1 MGKISVVFKTFI
13 LIAFLAACALQA
25 HAQAEDQTEA
35 KVPLREKV
43 KTAAVMPFS
52 SKSALSAEM
61 SAQTLADKERFLM
74 ISFYDALIA
83 QESVVKITPLQ
94 ESEAAYDGITY
105 ENPVSYFRDAAVEA
119 GRKLGVDAVFTG
131 VISEYTE
138 RKGSGAGAESPATVA
153 FSVELL
159 DTKDGKILWETYF
172 TETQRPLLDNL
183 YEIDKFFKR
192 GAKWITVDELTK
204 EGARKAASDFNNF
217 LTTE

>member
-1 MGKISVVFKTFI
+1 MGNINTVLKTFI
-13 LIAFLAACALQA
+13 LITILAACVYPA
-25 HAQAEDQTEA
+25 HAQTEEPAEA
-35 KVPLREKV
+35 KIPLREKI

-61 SAQTLADKERFLM
+61 PAETLADKERFLM

-83 QESVVKITPLQ
+83 EESIVKITPLK
-94 ESEAAYDGITY
+94 ESEAAYAGITY

-131 VISEYTE
+131 VISEHTE
-138 RKGSGAGAESPATVA
+138 RKGSGAGVESPATVA

-159 DTKDGKILWETYF
+159 DTKDGSILWETYF

-204 EGARKAASDFNNF
+204 EGARKAASDFNTF

>member
-1 MGKISVVFKTFI
+1 MGKLRAVFKTFI
-13 LIAFLAACALQA
+13 MIAFLAACAYPA
-25 HAQAEDQTEA
+25 HAQTEEPA
-35 KVPLREKV
+35 GPRVPLREKV

-52 SKSALSAEM
+52 SKSSLSAEM
-61 SAQTLADKERFLM
+61 PAEALSDKERFLM
-74 ISFYDALIA
+74 ISFYDALVA
-83 QESVVKITPLQ
+83 QGSVVKITPLK
-94 ESEAAYDGITY
+94 ESEAAYAGVTY
-105 ENPVSYFRDAAVEA
+105 DNPVSYFRDAAVEA

-138 RKGSGAGAESPATVA
+138 RKGSGAGVESPATVA

-159 DTKDGKILWETYF
+159 STKDGSILWETYF

-192 GAKWITVDELTK
+192 GAKWITADELAR
-204 EGARKAASDFNNF
+204 EGARKAASDFNTF